1 MKGKSLLGRAALSQ
15 PCAQPCVT
23 APAAVKPPRISQ
35 GCTEGLRPTVGWG
48 CPIGHGLPYA
58 SSLPYLRTSAPH
70 RVLRPF
76 LDTHG
81 WIIFSL
87 GGCCEE
93 EGKRVGSRLGG
104 RGRGDALRLVQG
116 CGLLGRA
123 TLKAGSQ
130 QDRKKRDRKGRKC
143 KATKPGTEHRAD
155 PRHCASL
162 QRCSLCPTAPAP
174 SVPSAPFA
182 RPLR

>member
-1 MKGKSLLGRAALSQ
+1 MKCICIKFNERQEPSREGTLTQ

-35 GCTEGLRPTVGWG
+35 GCTEGLRPTAGWG

-58 SSLPYLRTSAPH
+58 SSLPYVSTSAPH

-76 LDTHG
+76 LATHG

-87 GGCCEE
+87 GGCCVE

-104 RGRGDALRLVQG
+104 RGRGDALRVVL
-116 CGLLGRA
+116 C
-123 TLKAGSQ
+123 
-130 QDRKKRDRKGRKC
+130 RDVG
-143 KATKPGTEHRAD
+143 
-155 PRHCASL
+155 
-162 QRCSLCPTAPAP
+162 
-174 SVPSAPFA
+174 F
-182 RPLR
+182 